1 MYIERK
7 QDLSVY
13 YFIKTLYNDAPFIK
27 IVDDFP
33 ENLLTIPTIAVE
45 ADTIITM
52 PYEMGNRDRM
62 QLRTWYFDFFTENK
76 AQRDEYG
83 YRLLNALEQPIP
95 VYDYD
100 LGFPP
105 AVVARLGAF
114 NVDELQLSPIAVIPS
129 ESEKL
134 YYRAVLKYVSSYNPC

>member
-1 MYIERK
+1 MYLERK

-13 YFIKTLYNDAPFIK
+13 YFIQNLYIDAPFIK

-33 ENLLTIPTIAVE
+33 VNSLTIPTIAVE
-45 ADTIITM
+45 ADVINTM
-52 PYEMGNRDRM
+52 PFEMGNRKRI

-105 AVVARLGAF
+105 AVVARLGTF
-114 NVDELQLSPIAVIPS
+114 NVDELQLSPIAVDS
-129 ESEKL
+129 DLSEKL
-134 YYRAVLKYVSSYNPC
+134 YYRAVLKYVSAYNPC

>member
-1 MYIERK
+1 MYLERK
-7 QDLSVY
+7 QDLSVF
-13 YFIKTLYNDAPFIK
+13 YFIQNLYIDAPFIK

-33 ENLLTIPTIAVE
+33 VNSLTIPTIAVE
-45 ADTIITM
+45 ADVINTM
-52 PYEMGNRDRM
+52 PFEMGNRKRI

-105 AVVARLGAF
+105 AVVARLGTF
-114 NVDELQLSPIAVIPS
+114 NVDELQLSPIAVDS
-129 ESEKL
+129 DLSEKL
-134 YYRAVLKYVSSYNPC
+134 YYRAVLKYVSAYNPC